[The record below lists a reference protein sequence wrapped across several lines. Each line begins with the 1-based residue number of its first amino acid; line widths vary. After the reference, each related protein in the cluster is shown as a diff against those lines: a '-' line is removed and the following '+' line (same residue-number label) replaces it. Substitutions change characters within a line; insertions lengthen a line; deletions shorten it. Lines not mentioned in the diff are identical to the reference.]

1 VAPEGH
7 KAMSF
12 QLSDFFTGGNIKNYA
27 KNQVIIYEGDPIR
40 SLFYI
45 ESGYV
50 KVFNIINDGSERI
63 IFIYGP
69 GDIFP
74 LSSHLRGS
82 RMVRYFYVSMSDV
95 QVRVIDPAKLE
106 KQIKNDILKGEVLV
120 NYTNSINQQFFQRID
135 ILSVNDARRKIVALL
150 AFLLIKSGN
159 HLPMSQLGLSL
170 THQDIANMSGLSREA
185 TSRQIGLLK
194 KEGILSDT
202 RVLTVNVAKLN
213 TVKAKLSI
221 TI

>member
-1 VAPEGH
+1 
-7 KAMSF
+7 MSF
-12 QLSDFFTGGNIKNYA
+12 QLSDFFTSGNTKKYA

-50 KVFNIINDGSERI
+50 KVFNILNDGSERI

-82 RMVRYFYVSMSDV
+82 RIVRYFYVSMSDV
-95 QVRVIDPAKLE
+95 KVRTIDPGKLE
-106 KQIKNDILKGEVLV
+106 QQIKNDLMKGEVLV
-120 NYTNSINQQFFQRID
+120 NYTSNINQQFFQRID

-150 AFLLIKSGN
+150 AFLVLKSGS
-159 HLPMSQLGLSL
+159 HEPMSNFNFTL

-185 TSRQIGLLK
+185 VSRQLGLLK
-194 KEGILSDT
+194 KEGILSNA
-202 RVLTVNVAKLN
+202 RKLTVNVAKLN
-213 TVKAKLSI
+213 AVKSKLSI